1 MSLSLLLGFTAPALA
16 YDAGSVNQ
24 ATTLSWG
31 GSRYYA
37 AVDTQGNLWMWGDNM
52 YGELGFLGGNL
63 DRDGNG
69 LYYQNVPVK
78 VLEDVVSVSCGFRHT
93 AAIKSDGSLWVWGC
107 NEAGELGLTSTNDAY
122 VFTNVGTSYPIQ
134 TTPVKVMDD
143 VAATCTG
150 HGVLKNDGTIWVWG
164 SNYQGLLGV
173 TNAQGVYE
181 NNEFW
186 DALRVPLPAIRLPD
200 GTNPADVPEIPAAG
214 TARART
220 QTVTIDGKTVT
231 LQAYALSDGKGG
243 ETNYVKV
250 RDVAQLLNGTAQFNV
265 TWDGMTSLVPGQ
277 AYVSNGSEMTT
288 PFAGDRAYTASRD
301 YPLVRGLETA
311 ITSFVLNDDAGNGY
325 TYYKLRDLGR
335 ALGFNV
341 WWDSAQGICIN
352 TDQSYVGEYRP

>member
-1 MSLSLLLGFTAPALA
+1 M
-16 YDAGSVNQ
+16 
-24 ATTLSWG
+24 
-31 GSRYYA
+31 
-37 AVDTQGNLWMWGDNM
+37 
-52 YGELGFLGGNL
+52 
-63 DRDGNG
+63 
-69 LYYQNVPVK
+69 
-78 VLEDVVSVSCGFRHT
+78 
-93 AAIKSDGSLWVWGC
+93 
-107 NEAGELGLTSTNDAY
+107 
-122 VFTNVGTSYPIQ
+122 
-134 TTPVKVMDD
+134 
-143 VAATCTG
+143 
-150 HGVLKNDGTIWVWG
+150 G

-250 RDVAQLLNGTAQFNV
+250 RDVAQLLNGTTQFNV

-288 PFAGDRAYTASRD
+288 PFAGDRAYTASWD